1 MNICLVSCCFSPTR
15 SPVSGKKKST
25 LLLTEVMNGRDTSAS
40 NYDICRMTV
49 GDRVEFR
56 MLPCEHIAV
65 LFTLLLFGS
74 EHVEY

>member
-1 MNICLVSCCFSPTR
+1 M
-15 SPVSGKKKST
+15 
-25 LLLTEVMNGRDTSAS
+25 LTEVMNGRDTSAS

-74 EHVEY
+74 AHVEY